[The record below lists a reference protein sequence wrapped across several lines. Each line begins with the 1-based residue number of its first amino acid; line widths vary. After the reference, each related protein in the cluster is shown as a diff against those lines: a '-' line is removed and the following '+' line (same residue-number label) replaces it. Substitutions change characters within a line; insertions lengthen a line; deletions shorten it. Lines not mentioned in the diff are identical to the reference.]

1 MIWPDH
7 KRTQEKAA
15 STVAPA
21 TATNVRA
28 PASGRRVLLCEPD
41 ELDDDPLE
49 EVAVADTSTVD
60 PPEAVAT
67 SAELFENALMYAISK
82 YAFA

>member
-1 MIWPDH
+1 M
-7 KRTQEKAA
+7 
-15 STVAPA
+15 
-21 TATNVRA
+21 
-28 PASGRRVLLCEPD
+28 LC

-49 EVAVADTSTVD
+49 EVAVADTRTVE
-60 PPEAVAT
+60 PPEVVAT